1 MRYEL
6 NGLLDRHVRIGV
18 SGEEGSFSA
27 KAALG
32 WAAEN
37 GMTDFQIVHL
47 VEIEPVQQQQQSA
60 DNSEL
65 RSPDAV
71 RKAAL
76 ARLPA
81 ELRHRVKQQS

>member
-1 MRYEL
+1 MGDKNPGTFVPDGNESL
-6 NGLLDRHVRIGV
+6 
-18 SGEEGSFSA
+18 
-27 KAALG
+27 
-32 WAAEN
+32 
-37 GMTDFQIVHL
+37 
-47 VEIEPVQQQQQSA
+47 QQQQQSA